1 MKKIALFPD
10 DRFHWKYVETYLD
23 KINAEVCTFPPDT
36 SHDEITGCGADLLI
50 VGTDRIPS
58 VRSTMRVFK
67 TIVIYENGDGLPEQ
81 TRASKKKAL
90 FLRWPVSK
98 DQLLG
103 ETAAMLGISPRK
115 DFRVLVRIFSPD
127 AEHGVMGKSID
138 FSLTGMSF
146 TAEKHYSFGHRVSIS
161 LSIPNGTGKLA
172 LDGRVT
178 RNWIN
183 ESDGAREYGV
193 EFRDLSR
200 ETAQALKEFI
210 LG

>member
-10 DRFHWKYVETYLD
+10 DRFHWKYVEIYLN

-36 SHDEITGCGADLLI
+36 SHEEIAGCGADLLI

-58 VRSTMRVFK
+58 VRSPLRVFK
-67 TIVIYENGDGLPEQ
+67 TIVIYENVVGFPEQ
-81 TRASKKKAL
+81 TRASKQKVL

-98 DQLLG
+98 DRLLG

-115 DFRVLVRIFSPD
+115 DFRALVRIFSPD
-127 AEHGVMGKSID
+127 AEHGIIGKSID

-146 TAEKHYSFGHRVSIS
+146 AAEKHYSVGHRVSTS
-161 LSIPNGTGKLA
+161 LSVPNGGGRLVF
-172 LDGRVT
+172 DGRVT

-200 ETAQALKEFI
+200 ETAQALKKFI